1 MIFFSNFSIIAVG
14 KILSN
19 LKKCADCYHVLTHHY
34 ELVLVGFTC
43 RWGLDLMW
51 GWLPS
56 SSLCFWHP
64 SQSRKLSDNLVQNFL
79 LPDQTPPILEAE
91 MALRAEQLVNG
102 ERGRHTALTEKKT
115 SSPRRIMSPDPKN
128 PKTSSE
134 VSRQEQT
141 PSPRTETAKSPAP
154 PTEKEVMVQQEVKP
168 TKQEVKE
175 PRQEPEGQ
183 ITVTPIREK
192 PKVPVVGRTSQIHCY

>member
-1 MIFFSNFSIIAVG
+1 MRWLLWFIKS
-14 KILSN
+14 
-19 LKKCADCYHVLTHHY
+19 
-34 ELVLVGFTC
+34 LVGFTC
-43 RWGLDLMW
+43 RWGLVLMW
-51 GWLPS
+51 RWLTS
-56 SSLCFWHP
+56 SSLCFWRP

-115 SSPRRIMSPDPKN
+115 SSPRRIMSPDTKN

-134 VSRQEQT
+134 L
-141 PSPRTETAKSPAP
+141 SPRTETAKSPAP
-154 PTEKEVMVQQEVKP
+154 PTEEEVMVQQEVKP
-168 TKQEVKE
+168 MKQEVKE

-192 PKVPVVGRTSQIHCY
+192 PKVPAVGRASQIHQTRRCC